1 MRALQVL
8 LVVGCLIAFGLYNI
22 NSCAKNN
29 LKGNWQLSEIAE
41 GFSDGF
47 HSNLVGN
54 GIVASSE
61 RVIPVFTSVIV
72 EGSTDLEIV
81 AGDSNQKVVIEGDS
95 NLLSNIITEVKNGV
109 LTIRAEKGY
118 HTKNALIVKANV
130 ASLSKIE
137 IQGSNDVTAKNLKN
151 TDTEIEIA
159 GSGDVRVDG
168 ITQNLKVYI
177 AGSGDVSAEKLTTNN
192 ANVQIDGSGNVSANC
207 NNDLSVEI
215 NGSGDVSYT
224 GNPKAVHSSVN
235 GSGEVVK
242 K

>member
-22 NSCAKNN
+22 NSCAENN

-41 GFSDGF
+41 EFSDGF

-54 GIVASSE
+54 GIVASTE
-61 RVIPVFTSVIV
+61 RVIPVFTSVVV

-81 AGDSNQKVVIEGDS
+81 AGDSNQKVVVEGDS

-137 IQGSNDVTAKNLKN
+137 IQGSSDVTAKNLKN

-168 ITQNLKVYI
+168 VTQNLKVYI